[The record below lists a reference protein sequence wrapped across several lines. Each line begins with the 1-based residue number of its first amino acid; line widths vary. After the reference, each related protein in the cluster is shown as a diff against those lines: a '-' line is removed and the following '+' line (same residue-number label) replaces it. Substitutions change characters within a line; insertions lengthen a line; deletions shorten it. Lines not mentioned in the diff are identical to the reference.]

1 MKRLWKEVNG
11 SKVYRLE
18 GSHINKA
25 AQIACKRCWIAG
37 NIGDCTGGLLQE
49 PVYDLRGKACSW
61 GIDHNDIG
69 IGIGK
74 SPPCIAADGIDILE
88 ASVLKV
94 APQVTYGRAV

>member
-37 NIGDCTGGLLQE
+37 NIGDCTGRLL
-49 PVYDLRGKACSW
+49 
-61 GIDHNDIG
+61 
-69 IGIGK
+69 
-74 SPPCIAADGIDILE
+74 
-88 ASVLKV
+88 
-94 APQVTYGRAV
+94 